1 MSSKSV
7 QLHNIKNVLFVTDL
21 HKRESDYSSIKNY
34 REAVRLVQQD
44 ILDFCLN
51 NKLWRLV

>member
-34 REAVRLVQQD
+34 REAGSARYIGFLFEQ
-44 ILDFCLN
+44 
-51 NKLWRLV
+51 